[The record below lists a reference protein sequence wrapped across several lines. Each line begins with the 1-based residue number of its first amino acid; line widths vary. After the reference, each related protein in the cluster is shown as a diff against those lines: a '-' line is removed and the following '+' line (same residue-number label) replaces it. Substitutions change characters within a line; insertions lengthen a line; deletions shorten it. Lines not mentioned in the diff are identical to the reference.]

1 MDPRK
6 LLAET
11 SQARRANRLCHCHS
25 PGLTSSRPA
34 RLARSLRTELA
45 HAQKLD
51 TQLTII
57 YTLAELGR

>member
-11 SQARRANRLCHCHS
+11 SQASRTNGLCHCHS
-25 PGLTSSRPA
+25 PVDVCATGPV
-34 RLARSLRTELA
+34 ARSLRAELA
-45 HAQKLD
+45 HAQELD
-51 TQLTII
+51 THLTTI